1 MMKRF
6 EFYPRTRLVFGAGCL
21 NELATLSLPGK
32 KALIVTTNGGS
43 VKRNGTLDRV
53 VDALGKQGIESVVF
67 DQVSPNPLA
76 AIDMEGAKAAKE
88 QNCDFVIG
96 LGGGSAIDS
105 AKLIAFMATNPGDLT
120 SYLTEELQQLRPSL
134 PIVSITTTSGTG
146 SELDPFAVASMP
158 ERKEKIGFFS
168 ETNFP
173 KIAIVDPELMVSCP
187 PRFTALQGFDTLCH
201 LSENYISTQ
210 ANPITE
216 MLSLKGIEL
225 VGKYLPRAVEDGSD
239 LEARTQLALACS
251 YAGYVLFSAGTG
263 SQHPMEHSLSAYHE
277 DIPHGAGLA
286 MLYETYFTFFA
297 DKADNAGRY
306 AEMAKAM
313 GVDVDRLPESERA
326 MAYVKAVA
334 EMMKKIGI
342 YDLKMSDYGITRE
355 ELVKFAEDARRT
367 GVGSFEENDRYHLS
381 MEETVG
387 IYERAYK

>member
-1 MMKRF
+1 MKRF
-6 EFYPRTRLVFGAGCL
+6 EFYPRTRLIFGAGCL
-21 NELATLSLPGK
+21 EELATLNLPGK

-53 VDALGKQGIESVVF
+53 VAALNSQEIESVVF
-67 DQVSPNPLA
+67 DKVSPNPLA
-76 AIDMEGAKAAKE
+76 ETDMEGARVAKE
-88 QNCDFVIG
+88 QGCDFVIG

-105 AKLIAFMATNPGDLT
+105 AKLIAFMAANPGELED
-120 SYLTEELQQLRPSL
+120 YLTEKMVQSEPSL
-134 PIVSITTTSGTG
+134 PIISITTTSGTG

-158 ERKEKIGFFS
+158 DRKEKVGFFS

-173 KIAIVDPELMVSCP
+173 KIAIVDPELMISCP
-187 PRFTALQGFDTLCH
+187 PNFTALQGFDTLCH

-225 VGKYLPRAVEDGSD
+225 VGKYLPRAVTNGTD

-277 DIPHGAGLA
+277 NIPHGAGLA

-306 AEMAKAM
+306 EDMARAM
-313 GVDVDRLPESERA
+313 GVDVDSLPESERA
-326 MAYVKAVA
+326 MSYVKAVV

-342 YDLKMSDYGITRE
+342 YGLKMSDYGVKKE

-367 GVGSFEENDRYHLS
+367 GTGSFEENDRYRLS
-381 MEETVG
+381 MEETIG